1 MRRKH
6 VCRSH
11 ASAVVYLHPS
21 SPKSALLPPWAT
33 GTFRLPNSV
42 RGATTHR
49 VLCLPNSAG
58 CCETTGLVSH
68 TPSACRVLMN
78 IVTQRF
84 QVRADG
90 VRGTTQRAVFRGETR
105 VARKKQTLNMH
116 SKLY

>member
-1 MRRKH
+1 MRQKH

-42 RGATTHR
+42 RGATAHR

-78 IVTQRF
+78 IVTQR
-84 QVRADG
+84 D
-90 VRGTTQRAVFRGETR
+90 
-105 VARKKQTLNMH
+105 
-116 SKLY
+116 SKCVLMESEEQPRELFSEERLE